1 MSCPA
6 FTLRSLSA
14 SLLLALVLVVGC
26 DSGAP
31 PDDALNETPRPDTT
45 AWVGDAVIYEMFI
58 PDFSEDGTFQ
68 GAIERFDHLEELSIN
83 TIWLMPIHPIGEE
96 RAKTDIGPLGS
107 PYSIRDYYAVN
118 PNYGSEEDFQ
128 AFVEEAHDRNMH
140 VIIDLVANHTAWDH
154 PWLTEHPEWYEDGP
168 IDGFTVP
175 VMDGDTTD
183 WTDVVQLDYDNPELR
198 DEMITM
204 MQYWVRE
211 FDIDGYRADVA
222 GLVPNDFWTRAID
235 SLEAVKNPVF
245 MLAED
250 AGPEMHN
257 TGFDLT
263 YAWPFY
269 GEMVQTW
276 EEGRSLSELVETI
289 ESVEDELPD
298 GALRMRFSTN
308 HDETAWDAPPPALF
322 GGLEGSKT
330 AFVFATT
337 LPGVPL
343 IYNGQELG
351 VQDTVSFFE
360 ATPYDWDMD
369 PDSTLMPFYTEYMDF
384 YTGSKALQEGSLDI
398 LTPNSDNALLY
409 RRVADAEELLI
420 AINVRNTEVSID
432 LPEEHQ
438 GRTWTSVFSDETV
451 TSATFNLAPY
461 EYQIL
466 RAAE

>member
-1 MSCPA
+1 MPTRRASLRA
-6 FTLRSLSA
+6 FCAT
-14 SLLLALVLVVGC
+14 LLLALLLVVGC

-31 PDDALNETPRPDTT
+31 PDETPDDPAPLDTA
-45 AWVGDAVIYEMFI
+45 AWVDDAVIYEMFI
-58 PDFSEDGTFQ
+58 PDFSEEGTFQ
-68 GAIERFDHLEELSIN
+68 GAMERFDHLEELGIN

-118 PNYGSEEDFQ
+118 PDYGSEEDFR
-128 AFVEEAHDRNMH
+128 AFVDEAHARDMR

-154 PWLTEHPEWYEDGP
+154 PWLDENPEWYEDGP

-175 VMDGDTTD
+175 VLDGDTTD

-198 DEMITM
+198 DEMIAM

-211 FDIDGYRADVA
+211 YNIDGYRADVA

-235 SLEAVKNPVF
+235 SLEAVKDPVF

-250 AGPEMHN
+250 AEPEMHDA
-257 TGFDLT
+257 GFDLT

-269 GEMVQTW
+269 GEMVETW
-276 EEGRSLSELVETI
+276 EDEHSLPDLVETI
-289 ESVEDELPD
+289 ESVDEELPK
-298 GALRMRFSTN
+298 GAMRMRFSTN

-322 GGLEGSKT
+322 GGQEGAKT

-343 IYNGQELG
+343 IYNGQELS

-360 ATPYDWDMD
+360 ATPYDWEAET
-369 PDSTLMPFYTEYMDF
+369 TLMPFYTEYMEV
-384 YTGSKALQEGSLDI
+384 YTESEALRRGTLDI
-398 LTPNSDNALLY
+398 LTPESEDALLY
-409 RRVADAEELLI
+409 RREADDEELLV
-420 AINVRNTEVSID
+420 AINVRDEEVQID
-432 LPEEHQ
+432 LPSDHQ
-438 GRTWTSVFSDETV
+438 GRTWTDVFSGESLTPDGFT
-451 TSATFNLAPY
+451 LAPY
-461 EYQIL
+461 GHRIL